1 MKEQKIYIV
10 LVTDTNDADPIAGI
24 FYSRKD
30 AVVFSALLNKE
41 HKIIEKSLAL
51 HRLFYPL
58 FTFF

>member
-10 LVTDTNDADPIAGI
+10 LVTDTNDREPVADI
-24 FYSRKD
+24 FYRRED
-30 AVVFSALLNKE
+30 AVVFSILLNKKC
-41 HKIIEKSLAL
+41 KIIEKSLPL